1 MPPTTTLSAIS
12 SNTAVTYAWTGPT
25 ATSIISGSN
34 TATPTI
40 GNTGSYT
47 VIATDAISG
56 CTNTAS
62 GAVAQGTI
70 NAAFS
75 ANPTTGIAPLS
86 VAFTDLS
93 TGASTY
99 NWTFGD
105 GSAVS
110 TSTNPTNTYTTNG
123 TYTVTLL
130 ITSGTCVD
138 TATTIIIV
146 ENGLTLEIPN
156 VFTPN
161 GDGINDLFTI
171 LSTGVKEIDLQIFN
185 RWGQKLYAFNG
196 PKAAWDGLS
205 ESGARVP
212 DGTYF
217 FFVRATGFDNKSIEK
232 QGTVN
237 LFR

>member
-1 MPPTTTLSAIS
+1 L
-12 SNTAVTYAWTGPT
+12 VT
-25 ATSIISGSN
+25 
-34 TATPTI
+34 
-40 GNTGSYT
+40 
-47 VIATDAISG
+47 
-56 CTNTAS
+56 
-62 GAVAQGTI
+62 
-70 NAAFS
+70 
-75 ANPTTGIAPLS
+75 
-86 VAFTDLS
+86 FTDLS

-105 GSAVS
+105 GAIS

-138 TATTIIIV
+138 TATAIIFV
-146 ENGLTLEIPN
+146 ENGLSLEIPN

-161 GDGINDLFTI
+161 GDGTNDLFTI

-185 RWGQKLYAFNG
+185 RWGQKLFSFSG
-196 PKAAWDGLS
+196 PKAAWDGLT
-205 ESGARVP
+205 ETGAKVP

-217 FFVRATGFDNKSIEK
+217 FFVKATGFDNKTIEK